1 MGFEVGRI
9 GLVGGIICGARPKI
23 KAIGK
28 NEKKKKG
35 KLHYWSLTFTQVAH
49 LVPNV

>member
-1 MGFEVGRI
+1 MNEWLPIEEKRKSEGFTKE
-9 GLVGGIICGARPKI
+9 
-23 KAIGK
+23 
-28 NEKKKKG
+28 NNKKKG